1 MLSDDDK
8 EKLMID
14 SSDLVHSIGEIWK
27 EPHVWS
33 QRNITTQHSV
43 WGDLVNGKRSG
54 GVDDLPL
61 TPKESNF
68 RAGSQDAFE
77 PDSKAQSVQVLKRQ

>member
-1 MLSDDDK
+1 
-8 EKLMID
+8 MID

-33 QRNITTQHSV
+33 QRNITTHHSV
-43 WGDLVNGKRSG
+43 WGDLINGK
-54 GVDDLPL
+54 DLPI

-68 RAGSQDAFE
+68 LGASNQDALE
-77 PDSKAQSVQVLKRQ
+77 PVN